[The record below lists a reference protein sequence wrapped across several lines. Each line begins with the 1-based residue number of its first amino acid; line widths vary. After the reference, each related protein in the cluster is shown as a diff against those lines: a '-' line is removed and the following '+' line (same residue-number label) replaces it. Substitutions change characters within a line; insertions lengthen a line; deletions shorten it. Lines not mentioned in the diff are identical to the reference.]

1 MCYSQGSSGKGK
13 GGHGYR
19 TNYRNNVGDFDSKSN
34 DSPRHNIF
42 SHHHRQR
49 RDLEDDSSK
58 GSSSKGGQQL
68 ISSGYVAPVK
78 CPTNPC
84 TSSPSLKASSI
95 CDEGYGALVCFP
107 RRVVLR
113 KVECEGH
120 LVDMCISS
128 EFVQDALDMG
138 GSCGPCP
145 SSTEDD
151 LAKLE
156 ACPDDPPI
164 ENNAVSCNVSLFICS
179 LFFSRTMKLVACC
192 AFFTH
197 PRRTIFVCLSPLCL
211 TLIR

>member
-1 MCYSQGSSGKGK
+1 M
-13 GGHGYR
+13 
-19 TNYRNNVGDFDSKSN
+19 
-34 DSPRHNIF
+34 
-42 SHHHRQR
+42 
-49 RDLEDDSSK
+49 
-58 GSSSKGGQQL
+58 
-68 ISSGYVAPVK
+68 
-78 CPTNPC
+78 
-84 TSSPSLKASSI
+84 
-95 CDEGYGALVCFP
+95 
-107 RRVVLR
+107 LR

-179 LFFSRTMKLVACC
+179 LFFSRTMKLVAP
-192 AFFTH
+192 AVLSLPIHDVLYLYVSH
-197 PRRTIFVCLSPLCL
+197 PFVLH
-211 TLIR
+211 